1 MASRKEEE
9 TVELEFQPK
18 KFDLG
23 FGAVFDK
30 ILESVVSEF
39 KNIKYGRQDVDDVE
53 SLRLS
58 ALVRV
63 EAKLKCLLLQKL
75 EFQSRSVPLKE
86 TVEEAESA
94 LLEMKRSEEER
105 FDFLPLNMQL
115 EQHIAKS
122 KLLLEEMG
130 LIRLLGAES
139 PMLEM
144 HLKEH
149 ISNLESL
156 LEKLERE
163 ECTLEPPVLRI
174 ELIEELKFLLGEMKI
189 HPLLLKPLEE
199 TVKEAES
206 ALLEMKRRSEK
217 EGFDFSPLEVQLEQH
232 IAKSQ
237 LLLEEMGMVQARKA
251 KFPMLEKHVKEHISN
266 VESLLEKLEREE
278 STVESSVLR
287 RELIEELKFLLEELK
302 IESMLLEPSSLVI
315 EYMMKRILFLEKTK
329 LEQKK
334 GERSQM
340 SEMELKRSL
349 EELIF
354 LSKKIS
360 RRGEYGREEYSG
372 KKCRRE
378 RYLRWEYLRER
389 YLREDNWRVEYREW
403 QLMHIFFY
411 RESDLLTKMKWHGVE
426 STINQLRENVVDFEP
441 LLKTIV
447 FPESND
453 KLRLLKLR
461 IELDIEMVK
470 LQRGQERLD
479 EKEVMRVI
487 KAVEKSVNVLEE
499 MKLKQRGKEDI
510 AKFKEHREDHESL
523 LRSNISVYWNIV
535 DQKGK
540 LEYLLQEMKKMQETL
555 SSEIILNERHIEEIE
570 HRLEEVGRWERL
582 PFPALVD
589 ELLSCKFP
597 EDQIE
602 SKREVGKAKAR
613 LRAMKVKLE
622 QEMHGFFSSL
632 KKEREEPKMHI
643 PDDFPTVTEI
653 DLKRKEKQSVAS
665 STGEQKPPSTLD
677 ESQDVIVIGGCD
689 QYGESLR
696 SVEGYQLPDGT
707 SFEFPAMNKSRSF
720 MACVVDGQNV
730 IVSGGQSDGHT
741 ITCTIEG
748 LNSAQTPLRWEVY
761 DFRLRV
767 GLCGHAM
774 VVHAGKLIVVGGFD
788 DSTGENSDEI
798 YEIPLTPPHRARYRN
813 FLPQP
818 RAGHGV
824 VLANGKIFI
833 FGGGRNPWSHT
844 DDVWVYNISQNRC
857 CAINNLPYPVQ
868 GMATIRTGNTV
879 MLLGGSDE
887 EDDEMRDV
895 ISYDIESG
903 KISYCCNVRFSYCDC
918 NILFN

>member
-39 KNIKYGRQDVDDVE
+39 KNIKSGRHDVDDEE

-86 TVEEAESA
+86 TVVEAESA

-115 EQHIAKS
+115 EQHVAKS

-130 LIRLLGAES
+130 FIRLLKARS

-144 HLKEH
+144 HLKEQ
-149 ISNLESL
+149 ISNVESL

-163 ECTLEPPVLRI
+163 ESTLEPPVLRI
-174 ELIEELKFLLGEMKI
+174 ELIEELKLLLVEMKI
-189 HPLLLKPLEE
+189 HPLLLWPLEE

-217 EGFDFSPLEVQLEQH
+217 EGFDFSPLEMQLEQH

-237 LLLEEMGMVQARKA
+237 LLLEEMGFARALKA
-251 KFPMLEKHVKEHISN
+251 KSPMLEKHLKEQISN

-278 STVESSVLR
+278 STMESPVLR
-287 RELIEELKFLLEELK
+287 IELIEELQFLLEELK
-302 IESMLLEPSSLVI
+302 IKSMLLEPSSMTI

-334 GERSQM
+334 GEKSQM
-340 SEMELKRSL
+340 SEMEGSL

-354 LSKKIS
+354 LSKEILL
-360 RRGEYGREEYSG
+360 RGEYGREEYG
-372 KKCRRE
+372 RE
-378 RYLRWEYLRER
+378 EYLREE
-389 YLREDNWRVEYREW
+389 YLRKRYWRENYRGRELI
-403 QLMHIFFY
+403 QLFFKSEC
-411 RESDLLTKMKWHGVE
+411 RILSRMKWGGVE
-426 STINQLRENVVDFEP
+426 SRINEFRENVVYFEP
-441 LLKTIV
+441 LLKTI
-447 FPESND
+447 ESLESDD

-461 IELDIEMVK
+461 MELDIEIVK
-470 LQRGQERLD
+470 LQRRQETLD
-479 EKEVMRVI
+479 EEEVMRVI
-487 KAVEKSVNVLEE
+487 KAVEKSVNLLEK
-499 MKLKQRGKEDI
+499 MKSKQRGKEDI

-523 LRSNISVYWNIV
+523 LRSNISVYRNIV

-540 LEYLLQEMKKMQETL
+540 LEYLLQEMKKMQKTL

-570 HRLEEVGRWERL
+570 YRLEEVGRWERL

-589 ELLSCKFP
+589 ELLSWKFP

-602 SKREVGKAKAR
+602 SKRELGKAKAR

-632 KKEREEPKMHI
+632 KNEREEPKMHI
-643 PDDFPTVTEI
+643 PEDFPTVTEMN
-653 DLKRKEKQSVAS
+653 LNWKKKQSVAS
-665 STGEQKPPSTLD
+665 STGEQKAPSTLD

-798 YEIPLTPPHRARYRN
+798 YEISLTPPHRARYRN

-833 FGGGRNPWSHT
+833 FGGGRNPWSHA

-868 GMATIRTGNTV
+868 GMATTRTGNTV

>member
-1 MASRKEEE
+1 MASREEEE
-9 TVELEFQPK
+9 TERLEFQPK
-18 KFDLG
+18 KFDVG
-23 FGAVFDK
+23 VDAVFEK
-30 ILESVVSEF
+30 ILEEVELEFESIKSEE
-39 KNIKYGRQDVDDVE
+39 RLQ
-53 SLRLS
+53 LS

-75 EFQSRSVPLKE
+75 ESQSRS
-86 TVEEAESA
+86 
-94 LLEMKRSEEER
+94 M
-105 FDFLPLNMQL
+105 
-115 EQHIAKS
+115 
-122 KLLLEEMG
+122 
-130 LIRLLGAES
+130 
-139 PMLEM
+139 
-144 HLKEH
+144 
-149 ISNLESL
+149 L
-156 LEKLERE
+156 LEKIVE
-163 ECTLEPPVLRI
+163 
-174 ELIEELKFLLGEMKI
+174 
-189 HPLLLKPLEE
+189 
-199 TVKEAES
+199 EAES

-217 EGFDFSPLEVQLEQH
+217 EGFDFSPLEMQLEQH

-237 LLLEEMGMVQARKA
+237 LLLDEMGLAQVLKA
-251 KFPMLEKHVKEHISN
+251 ESPMLEMHLKEHISN

-278 STVESSVLR
+278 STVESPVLR
-287 RELIEELKFLLEELK
+287 IELIVELKFLLEELK

-329 LEQKK
+329 LKQKK
-334 GERSQM
+334 EGEGSQM

-354 LSKKIS
+354 LSNKLS
-360 RRGEYGREEYSG
+360 LRGGYGREEYSG
-372 KKCRRE
+372 EKYRRE
-378 RYLRWEYLRER
+378 RYLRREYLREKYLRREYLRER
-389 YLREDNWRVEYREW
+389 YLREDYWRVEYREW
-403 QLMHIFFY
+403 QLMRIFFY
-411 RESDLLTKMKWHGVE
+411 SELDLLTKMKRHGVE

-470 LQRGQERLD
+470 LQRGQETLD

-487 KAVEKSVNVLEE
+487 KAVEESVNVLEE

-523 LRSNISVYWNIV
+523 LRSNISVYRNIV

-602 SKREVGKAKAR
+602 SKREFGKAKAR

-643 PDDFPTVTEI
+643 PEDFPTVTEM

-689 QYGESLR
+689 QYGESLK

-748 LNSAQTPLRWEVY
+748 LNSAQTPLRWELY
-761 DFRLRV
+761 HFRLRV

-774 VVHAGKLIVVGGFD
+774 VVYAGKLIVIGGFD

-824 VLANGKIFI
+824 VLANGKIFV
-833 FGGGRNPWSHT
+833 FGGGRNPWSHA

-857 CAINNLPYPVQ
+857 CAINNLPYPMQ
-868 GMATIRTGNTV
+868 GMATTRTGNTV

-887 EDDEMRDV
+887 EDDEMREF

-903 KISYCCNVRFSYCDC
+903 KISYCCNVHFSYCAC
-918 NILFN
+918 SILFN